1 MRCDVVDLK
10 AEIEEKLGQEDE
22 TKAIVQQL
30 AQDVL
35 RKLHKTDKQAVVDIK
50 SEAFDD
56 MRHLKKMEEQTEN
69 AILELSL
76 SEESDPEVIEKM
88 RKLVLEMEKSIAEE
102 KDYSLSV
109 AIKKIKFRPN
119 M

>member
-35 RKLHKTDKQAVVDIK
+35 RKLHKTDK
-50 SEAFDD
+50 
-56 MRHLKKMEEQTEN
+56 RL
-69 AILELSL
+69 
-76 SEESDPEVIEKM
+76 
-88 RKLVLEMEKSIAEE
+88 
-102 KDYSLSV
+102 
-109 AIKKIKFRPN
+109 
-119 M
+119 